1 MDGRVLIRWI
11 IVLSSTFSLGKFCV
25 DALKQ
30 IDQVQLEDDL
40 IKRFDCLSEFMGF
53 GDADVQSIHEVAFG
67 LTTLDSK

>member
-1 MDGRVLIRWI
+1 M
-11 IVLSSTFSLGKFCV
+11 

-67 LTTLDSK
+67 LATLDSK